1 MAPAMPLELALAL
14 TRPALPPLRARH
26 DLCRVELERHLR
38 GCLGV
43 GLVGQPRGLL
53 LLSQLTPGPAE
64 ELASALGRAQLL
76 GQLIAAARI
85 SLAIRSNSWLTS
97 GLALPAIRVPSID
110 TTPGFTSPARSHS
123 LNTSPNRS
131 ASARS
136 CRPMKRAIVA

>member
-64 ELASALGRAQLL
+64 ELGSALGRAQLL
-76 GQLIAAARI
+76 GQLIAARLAVELVLSLVCRPRRGEDLPGDPIELVVDLRARV
-85 SLAIRSNSWLTS
+85 AGDPR
-97 GLALPAIRVPSID
+97 AVDRHHPC
-110 TTPGFTSPARSHS
+110 FTSPARSHS
-123 LNTSPNRS
+123 LNTS
-131 ASARS
+131 
-136 CRPMKRAIVA
+136 